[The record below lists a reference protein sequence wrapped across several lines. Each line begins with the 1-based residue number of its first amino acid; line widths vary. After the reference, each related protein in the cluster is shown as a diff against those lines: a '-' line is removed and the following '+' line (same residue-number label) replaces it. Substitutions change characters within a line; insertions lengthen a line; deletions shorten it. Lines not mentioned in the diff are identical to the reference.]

1 MTAASDYLENK
12 VLDHVLRYTSA
23 PYTAPSTLYLALF
36 NNVSANTAANLEA
49 GTLTDETVTTGG
61 TLYARQSITFGA
73 ASTGTSTSNATVTFP
88 AAGASWGTITHVA
101 IMDGATRGAGNVLFY
116 GAVTTSKTI
125 DTGDTFQVTS
135 GNLTISLA

>member
-12 VLDHVLRYTSA
+12 VLDHVLTATS
-23 PYTAPSTLYLALF
+23 YSAPSTRYLALF
-36 NNVSANTAANLEA
+36 VNTSGNAATNLEA
-49 GTLTDETVTTGG
+49 GTLTDEVSATSTGYSRKAVTF
-61 TLYARQSITFGA
+61 AA
-73 ASTGTSTSNATVTFP
+73 ASSGTSATSATVTFD
-88 AAGASWGTITHVA
+88 AATASWGTITHVA
-101 IMDGATRGAGNVLFY
+101 IVDGGTRGAGNVLFW